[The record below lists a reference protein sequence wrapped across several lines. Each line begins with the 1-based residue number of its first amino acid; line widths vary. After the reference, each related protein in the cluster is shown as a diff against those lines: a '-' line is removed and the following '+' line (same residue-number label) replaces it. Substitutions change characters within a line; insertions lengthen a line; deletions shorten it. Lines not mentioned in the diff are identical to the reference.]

1 MKVFEERIPNDV
13 DSEKSFRSDQLNE
26 DGSIRMK
33 YCMET
38 FFITF
43 MFMSSYGFSTISVKM
58 CNEVYGFQAPWFTSF
73 MCALGFIFNGCVMV
87 YTAKPGEIKWK
98 TWVSPIYV
106 AASTFA
112 SGNVIFTSISLNY
125 LPGSVVMVLKASSVI
140 MTVIE
145 YSVFRGKK
153 YSVYHWLGIFC
164 ICLGVVLIGL
174 FSQSGNTV
182 FSWNGLTMW
191 GFAAAFIASLTQA
204 LKKTTIKTISK
215 SHTHSFTGMAEGAF
229 CNLLLCAFLS
239 IFFGLV
245 TDEIWLWPTYINIIL
260 QTSGYLW
267 GGLFILAM
275 GSARGFAFLFQW
287 LIVRNTSATFSQVMT
302 NARRLFVIIFLII
315 VLKEPTNFY
324 TWWAVGLMIIGM
336 NLYVIGSYVQE
347 KYQKAAQAKKNDLK
361 IVNESTPLLT
371 ENALAVHDEFM
382 TTSSSSSE
390 GSWI

>member
-1 MKVFEERIPNDV
+1 M
-13 DSEKSFRSDQLNE
+13 
-26 DGSIRMK
+26 
-33 YCMET
+33 
-38 FFITF
+38 
-43 MFMSSYGFSTISVKM
+43 
-58 CNEVYGFQAPWFTSF
+58 
-73 MCALGFIFNGCVMV
+73 
-87 YTAKPGEIKWK
+87 
-98 TWVSPIYV
+98 
-106 AASTFA
+106 
-112 SGNVIFTSISLNY
+112 
-125 LPGSVVMVLKASSVI
+125 
-140 MTVIE
+140 
-145 YSVFRGKK
+145 
-153 YSVYHWLGIFC
+153 
-164 ICLGVVLIGL
+164 
-174 FSQSGNTV
+174 

-245 TDEIWLWPTYINIIL
+245 TGEIWLWPTYIDIIL

-371 ENALAVHDEFM
+371 ENALAVHNEFM